1 MLIDVHTHIVPEKLP
16 DFSKRSGGNGWPSM
30 DPVDSCSAR
39 VMIAGKNFRTVTDQ
53 CWSVPRRL
61 EDMDADAVKR
71 QVLSPM
77 PKLFSY
83 GFEPGDTL
91 DFCRYVNGVIVE
103 MMQAA
108 PQRFFGLGIVPL
120 QDAHLAANELAH
132 IRAAGLQGVEIGTN
146 INGKSLGDPEF
157 LPFFQE
163 AERQGV
169 PIFVHAQDPTEPGRF
184 SGPPLLS
191 NLIGF
196 PLENL
201 LAATTLI
208 TGGVIER
215 CPGLR
220 VLFSHGGGGFAMAL
234 PRLDQGWRTMQQWLP
249 RPPSQYVANFYF
261 DTLLYDAP
269 SIGLLIAKFGT
280 QRVMVGSDYPFV
292 VRETPPGLHLREVG
306 ELSAAQREHIH
317 TRSALEFLGVS
328 GA

>member
-1 MLIDVHTHIVPEKLP
+1 MLIDVHTHIVPEKFP
-16 DFSKRSGGNGWPSM
+16 DFSKRSGGNRWPTM
-30 DPVDSCSAR
+30 DPVDACSAR

-53 CWSVPRRL
+53 CWSVARRV
-61 EDMDADAVKR
+61 EDMDAETVGR

-108 PQRFFGLGIVPL
+108 PQRFYGLGIVPL
-120 QDAHLAANELAH
+120 QDPELAAKELAR
-132 IRAAGLQGVEIGTN
+132 IRADGLHGVEIGTN
-146 INGKSLGDPEF
+146 INGKSLGDPSL

-169 PIFVHAQDPTEPGRF
+169 PIFVHAQDPTEPARF
-184 SGPPLLS
+184 SGPPLLG

-215 CPGLR
+215 CPSLR

-234 PRLDQGWRTMQQWLP
+234 PRLDQGWRTMEQWLP
-249 RPPSQYVANFYF
+249 RLPSEYAANFYF
-261 DTLLYDAP
+261 DSLLYDRA
-269 SIGLLIAKFGT
+269 SIELIIAKFGA
-280 QRVMVGSDYPFV
+280 QRVTVGSDYPFV
-292 VRETPPGLHLREVG
+292 VREIPPGHHLHEVSG
-306 ELSAAQREHIH
+306 LSDAQREQIH

-328 GA
+328 SK